1 MKDKIMMADN
11 GLVNFTD
18 AIAIREIVK
27 FKRYNE
33 EKEFEYRTEYT
44 EIYSYE
50 CKKGEHP
57 VSYGM
62 EFIFDNKTTT
72 IGFDTELEMLSTFK
86 KNKEIYENED
96 NNTEIIYNEN

>member
-1 MKDKIMMADN
+1 MADN
-11 GLVNFTD
+11 GLINFTN
-18 AIAIREIVK
+18 AITIREIVN

-33 EKEFEYRTEYT
+33 EKEFEYCTEYT
-44 EIYSYE
+44 EIYPYE

-62 EFIFDNKTTT
+62 EFIFDNRTIT

-86 KNKEIYENED
+86 KIKEIYENE
-96 NNTEIIYNEN
+96 NNTTEIIYNEN